1 MNGNG
6 STDDERVIFA
16 PDEATPRRF
25 KPQVSSFG
33 GIRRFEPDDMQRVL
47 DYTDMAESPA
57 DGPLLFCEDDGK
69 SAPKFVTY
77 HFCLRG
83 CFLFY
88 FDPSE
93 VDEASG
99 PYATY
104 HSPPIGVV
112 PLAQVSIEF
121 PPGGRRVFRE
131 HAQTNARVGYEF
143 AMVHHPTEEEM
154 PRPPFF
160 LVADSLGKR
169 EKWSGALR
177 SRSAKGQPTLLRA
190 GYSTTSRPLN
200 QSVTSSTKSK
210 PEAMADDDDKI
221 PERQESAVKKPA
233 AAAAA
238 AVAAP
243 ERQSVLM
250 EGKERS
256 SRTKKKDK
264 KTAEQFL
271 RAGDD
276 ADLGSAVLEFGA
288 ANFDEKD
295 WMDTYFQRH
304 LDFDAVNQCKQMEHW
319 QADMKKSLKGAVLE
333 QYEYFVQ
340 ASGEM
345 TTMGREVAS
354 LKQYIETQVSTI
366 KEMKDIDFSGALQ
379 EKNKPADPEQTAL
392 DPPRLNKPRHI
403 KHSLSDDFG
412 RGFEEMSIS
421 EDQSPE
427 VDTAGLEEDE
437 EDAPIINIPEW
448 LYDATA
454 EMSAL
459 VRECRYNAAVDL
471 YLKAKADIA
480 ETIDKHERPT
490 AFRLKKKQLV
500 EIDELQKQLNKQVA
514 RISNRLSENL
524 RRKNESLR
532 QASKRDRADTHALV
546 VTNVSPCALND
557 DMLYLQLLVKLGK
570 TNLAADAYS
579 TRRSLLLFETLHEKP
594 ISGAGNVDLVI
605 FAAQLSQSFFSCLAT
620 SVEGFLDLFLS
631 PGPTLMNGDKPGDD
645 LSLGESSLHSHAA
658 KNVPAGAIA
667 SVVLWCD
674 SELAK
679 FSSAFGGTR
688 ILANLALSPPPKDA
702 PKQPRVVG
710 QSADETN
717 GSKERKNAIEIAA
730 QCLDQAFMYASEN
743 LDSVGLPLTPRLA
756 EFLRSRLKGCEAEVA
771 ALLDERWH
779 NLTVDWVLSF
789 DSMDYPR

>member
-1 MNGNG
+1 MNGAGNG
-6 STDDERVIFA
+6 DDERVLFA
-16 PDEATPRRF
+16 PDESSPGRY

-33 GIRRFEPDDMQRVL
+33 GVRRFEPDDMQRVL
-47 DYTDMAESPA
+47 DYADMTESPP
-57 DGPLLFCEDDGK
+57 DGPLLFCEDDGV
-69 SAPKFVTY
+69 SGPKFVTY

-83 CFLFY
+83 CYLFY

-93 VDEASG
+93 IDEASG

-112 PLAQVSIEF
+112 PLIQVAVEF

-131 HAQTNARVGYEF
+131 HAQTNARTGYEF
-143 AMVHHPTEEEM
+143 VVLHTLSEGDEE

-160 LVADSLGKR
+160 MVADSLGRR
-169 EKWSGALR
+169 EKWCEALR
-177 SRSAKGQPTLLRA
+177 TRSAKNLPTLLRA
-190 GYSTTSRPLN
+190 GYSTTSRP
-200 QSVTSSTKSK
+200 VSTPTATAKHKLETKAAVEAVK
-210 PEAMADDDDKI
+210 PV
-221 PERQESAVKKPA
+221 ERQESAPKK
-233 AAAAA
+233 
-238 AVAAP
+238 AP
-243 ERQSVLM
+243 TNERQSVVA
-250 EGKERS
+250 ESKDRS
-256 SRTKKKDK
+256 SRSKKRDK
-264 KTAEQFL
+264 KTTDQILKVA
-271 RAGDD
+271 DD
-276 ADLGSAVLEFGA
+276 SDLGSAVLEFGA

-354 LKQYIETQVSTI
+354 LKSYIETQVSTI
-366 KEMKDIDFSGALQ
+366 KEMKDIDFSGDLHD
-379 EKNKPADPEQTAL
+379 KKKSSDADLGVL
-392 DPPRLNKPRHI
+392 DPPRLLRPRQH
-403 KHSLSDDFG
+403 KHALSDDFA
-412 RGFEEMSIS
+412 RNFEEMSLS
-421 EDQSPE
+421 DSPINDTDTPA
-427 VDTAGLEEDE
+427 VDEEEE
-437 EDAPIINIPEW
+437 EDAPIIDIPEW
-448 LYDATA
+448 LFDATA

-471 YLKAKADIA
+471 YVKAKADIA

-490 AFRLKKKQLV
+490 AFRLKKRQLAQ
-500 EIDELQKQLNKQVA
+500 IDDLQKQLNEQVT
-514 RISNRLSENL
+514 RISNRLSESL
-524 RRKNESLR
+524 RRKNEALR
-532 QASKRDRADTHALV
+532 QASKRDRADVHALT

-557 DMLYLQLLVKLGK
+557 DMMYLQLLVKLGK
-570 TNLAADAYS
+570 THLAADAYS

-631 PGPTLMNGDKPGDD
+631 PSTTMNNDKHGDD
-645 LSLGESSLHSHAA
+645 ASLGGSSLHSHAA
-658 KNVPAGAIA
+658 KNVPAGAVA

-710 QSADETN
+710 QSADEAN
-717 GSKERKNAIEIAA
+717 GSKERKNAIEVAA
-730 QCLDQAFMYASEN
+730 QCIDQAFMYASEN

-756 EFLRSRLKGCEAEVA
+756 EFLRSRLKGCESEVA
-771 ALLDERWH
+771 LLLDERWH
-779 NLTVDWVLSF
+779 NLTVDWTLPPENL
-789 DSMDYPR
+789 DYPR